1 LLQALLLVIHARQQV
16 IFREKFFRS
25 SLLLPPGCIHRTR
38 IIADYKTSERYTGS
52 RIRNHLY
59 WALYLVNCG
68 LDITLTGLKRLEE
81 LGLDR
86 IDLSEHEVNVELAR
100 SAFNDELTGYLQGY
114 EQEDEHYWGD
124 RKSAVERQRAD
135 PDDVFFKA
143 NDRKQEIKEKIK
155 QLQAGLARQHPKRTQ
170 AKKPRRTRKKQAA

>member
-1 LLQALLLVIHARQQV
+1 
-16 IFREKFFRS
+16 
-25 SLLLPPGCIHRTR
+25 LPPGCIHRTR

-59 WALYLVNCG
+59 RALYLVNCG
-68 LDITLTGLKRLEE
+68 FDITLTGLKRLEE

-100 SAFNDELTGYLQGY
+100 SEFNDELTGYLQGY

-143 NDRKQEIKEKIK
+143 GTQRGNQ
-155 QLQAGLARQHPKRTQ
+155 RTD
-170 AKKPRRTRKKQAA
+170 QAASGRAGAPASERASPGGSP